1 MRGSRRFERRSPTA
15 RAAAAAGLAAFG
27 VASVACTAILGVKD
41 VPPNPDASSVIGA
54 GAMDDAHPDGT
65 GAEAWVAPSDGGA
78 GDATTTPIDATT
90 MDVTP
95 SEATTIDVTPI
106 DAATPDV
113 APIDASIDAPIDA
126 PPDAVGG
133 GGPVVCNLNDSHNC
147 GACFHDCLGGA
158 CSAGKCQPF
167 PLLAADAGINPYALA
182 QDDTALYWVDNMH
195 FAVGRTDKVK
205 DGVTVSYAQTDG
217 PANVD
222 VDTSA
227 VYWADG
233 LGIWRCPKAGCTSSP
248 TMVATVSQGVNA
260 LSVEQSGSYVYFT
273 DGSIQPSKLYSV
285 HKLGTSET
293 GVLVFSGDAG
303 IENIANDGQNVYLTA
318 NDGLLHVVSL
328 DGGAPVA
335 IGTPNS
341 AGSYAIAYDQNVVY
355 WTIDAL
361 SGGAVIATSIP
372 SLQSTPLAGSQPD
385 PISVASDG
393 TNVYWVTIPGLNQ
406 INAGIE
412 GCLVG
417 SCVPSVVSRP
427 YTAPLS
433 VVVDSAAVYWSEATT
448 GGGPGGTIWKLA
460 K

>member
-1 MRGSRRFERRSPTA
+1 MRGSRRSERRSPTA
-15 RAAAAAGLAAFG
+15 QTAAAAGLAALA

-41 VPPNPDASSVIGA
+41 VPANPDTSSVVEA
-54 GAMDDAHPDGT
+54 GSLDGAHPGVT
-65 GAEAWVAPSDGGA
+65 GAEASVAPSDGGV
-78 GDATTTPIDATT
+78 GDATIIDVTPIDSTAV
-90 MDVTP
+90 DVTP
-95 SEATTIDVTPI
+95 IDSTAVDVTPI
-106 DAATPDV
+106 DAATGDV
-113 APIDASIDAPIDA
+113 APIDAVT
-126 PPDAVGG
+126 DAVAG
-133 GGPVVCNLNDSHNC
+133 GGPVVCNLNDGHNC
-147 GACFHDCLGGA
+147 GACFHDCLGGP

-167 PLLAADAGINPYALA
+167 PLLAADAGINPYSLA
-182 QDDTALYWVDNMH
+182 QDDTSLYWVDSMNSL
-195 FAVGRTDKVK
+195 VGRTDKVK
-205 DGVTVSYAQTDG
+205 GGVTVTYAQSGAPVTI
-217 PANVD
+217 D

-227 VYWADG
+227 VYWGDE
-233 LGIWRCPKAGCTSSP
+233 LGIWRCPKAGCTSGP
-248 TMVATVSQGVNA
+248 TMVAAVSQGVNA
-260 LSVEQSGSYVYFT
+260 LTVEQSGPYLYFR
-273 DGSIQPSKLYSV
+273 DGSSASLKIYSV

-318 NDGLLHVVSL
+318 DDGLLHVVSL

-341 AGSYAIAYDQNVVY
+341 AGSYAIAYDENVVY

-361 SGGAVIATSIP
+361 SAGAVIATSIP

-417 SCVPSVVSRP
+417 SCAPSVVSRP

-433 VVVDSAAVYWSEATT
+433 VVVDGAAVYWSEATT

>member
-1 MRGSRRFERRSPTA
+1 MRRSRRSERRSPTA

-41 VPPNPDASSVIGA
+41 VPPNPDASSVVGA
-54 GAMDDAHPDGT
+54 GSVDGAHPDVGD
-65 GAEAWVAPSDGGA
+65 AEASVAPSDGGT
-78 GDATTTPIDATT
+78 GDATITDVTPIDPTDGDGA
-90 MDVTP
+90 P
-95 SEATTIDVTPI
+95 IDSTGTEVTPI
-106 DAATPDV
+106 DAATGDV
-113 APIDASIDAPIDA
+113 APIDAL
-126 PPDAVGG
+126 PDAVAG
-133 GGPVVCNLNDSHNC
+133 GGPVVCNLDDSHNC

-167 PLLAADAGINPYALA
+167 PLLAADAGINPYSLA
-182 QDDTALYWVDNMH
+182 QDDASLYWVDDLSPNTV
-195 FAVGRTDKVK
+195 VGRTDKVK
-205 DGVTVSYAQTDG
+205 GGVTVTYAQTDG
-217 PANVD
+217 PATVD

-227 VYWADG
+227 VYWGDG
-233 LGIWRCPKAGCTSSP
+233 LGIWRCPKAGCTSGP
-248 TMVATVSQGVNA
+248 AMVATVSEGVAA
-260 LSVEQSGSYVYFT
+260 LTVEQNGPYLYFR
-273 DGSIQPSKLYSV
+273 DGSPASPRLYSV

-303 IENIANDGQNVYLTA
+303 IENVANDGQNVYLTA
-318 NDGLLHVVSL
+318 DDGLLHVVSL

-341 AGSYAIAYDQNVVY
+341 AGSHAIAYDQNVVY
-355 WTIDAL
+355 WTIDGL
-361 SGGAVIATSIP
+361 SAGAVIATSIP
-372 SLQSTPLAGSQPD
+372 SLQSTPLAGSQSD
-385 PISVASDG
+385 PNSVASDG
-393 TNVYWVTIPGLNQ
+393 TNVYWVTIPGSDQ

-417 SCVPSVVSRP
+417 SCAPSVVSRP